1 MKSVKMLSEQ
11 VFVLTG
17 CASGIGK
24 HMATVLANAGAR
36 VMMTDINVQALDQ
49 AVAQYGWDNDRIK
62 TAALDVRDPE
72 GWTTILQ
79 NTVQHWGQIDV
90 LMNIAGV
97 VQTGKIPYKQADQ
110 IDFHIDINL
119 KGTLY
124 GCNAIVPILI
134 QQGHGHIINIASVA
148 GHIPVPGLSLYSAS
162 KFGVRGFSHAIAA
175 DLKPHGIS
183 VSVLCPDAVATPML
197 DAEADMEDSEFVF
210 AGTHILTVE
219 EIEYA
224 ILNRILPKAPTEVI
238 LPTASAWLAKLFAVA
253 PIFSTRITPLFRSKG
268 LKNRIKYKNNQ

>member
-124 GCNAIVPILI
+124 GCNAIL
-134 QQGHGHIINIASVA
+134 
-148 GHIPVPGLSLYSAS
+148 
-162 KFGVRGFSHAIAA
+162 
-175 DLKPHGIS
+175 
-183 VSVLCPDAVATPML
+183 
-197 DAEADMEDSEFVF
+197 
-210 AGTHILTVE
+210 
-219 EIEYA
+219 
-224 ILNRILPKAPTEVI
+224 
-238 LPTASAWLAKLFAVA
+238 
-253 PIFSTRITPLFRSKG
+253 
-268 LKNRIKYKNNQ
+268 